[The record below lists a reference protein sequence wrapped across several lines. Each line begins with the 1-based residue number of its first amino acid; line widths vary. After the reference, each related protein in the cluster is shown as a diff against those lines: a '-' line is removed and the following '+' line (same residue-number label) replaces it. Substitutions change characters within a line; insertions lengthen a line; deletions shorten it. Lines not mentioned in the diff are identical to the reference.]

1 MIGMDMQT
9 QEVHQLLL
17 ALAKKIDAICE
28 QHNINYSLEGGSL
41 LGAVRHKGFIP
52 WDNDFDFFMTRENYN
67 RFIEVAEK
75 DLGQGYRVYTYQA
88 YENYPFAFAKI
99 CILNKP
105 ISYYDQSFSFDT
117 FLHIDVFPIDYVAP
131 NKVAQLIQKY
141 KAVYYKRM
149 LIMHDGGLPAKS
161 ASKVEKILFL
171 IAKPLSKLYSHKRL
185 VRKSEENLQKYDH
198 SDEMALMMGVYGYDR
213 TRMPEESF
221 DTYTRQEFE
230 DTSFMCIRDCD
241 RYLRQL
247 YGNYMTPPPEDKR
260 VGHDFVLVK

>member
-1 MIGMDMQT
+1 MIIMDMQT

-28 QHNINYSLEGGSL
+28 KHSINYSLEGGSL

-52 WDNDFDFFMTRENYN
+52 WDNDFDFFMTRQNYN

-75 DLGQGYRVYTYQA
+75 DLGQEYRVYTYQA
-88 YENYPFAFAKI
+88 YDNYPFAFAKI
-99 CILNKP
+99 CILKNP

-131 NKVAQLIQKY
+131 NRVAQLIQKY

-149 LIMHDGGLPAKS
+149 LIMHDGGIPAKS
-161 ASKVEKILFL
+161 ASKVEKTLFQL
-171 IAKPLSKLYSHKRL
+171 AKPLSKLYSHKRL

-198 SDEMALMMGVYGYDR
+198 SGEMALMMGVYGYDR
-213 TRMPEESF
+213 TKMPEESF
-221 DTYTRQEFE
+221 DTYTKQEFE
-230 DTSFMCIRDCD
+230 DTSFMCIRDYD